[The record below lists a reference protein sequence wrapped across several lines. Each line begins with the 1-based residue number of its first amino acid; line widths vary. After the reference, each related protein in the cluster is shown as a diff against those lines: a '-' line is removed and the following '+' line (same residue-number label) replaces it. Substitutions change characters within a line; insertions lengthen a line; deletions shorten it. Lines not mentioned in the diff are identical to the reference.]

1 MAIGIALAA
10 EEHGKIVSARHFC
23 NAVKSYLPTHG
34 TFHKIAHCA
43 LCIFAD
49 AIRKKCAEAKRGN
62 ERFVF
67 PVFRTL
73 RNFSGETRMLRQ
85 MFSAGIILFLRAYL
99 KTRINPPKATLVF
112 PKSASGGFLLLVC
125 HFP

>member
-49 AIRKKCAEAKRGN
+49 AIRKECAEAKNVFHQQFDFFHGRNSQGVHRGK
-62 ERFVF
+62 EW
-67 PVFRTL
+67 
-73 RNFSGETRMLRQ
+73 Q
-85 MFSAGIILFLRAYL
+85 
-99 KTRINPPKATLVF
+99 
-112 PKSASGGFLLLVC
+112 
-125 HFP
+125 

>member
-34 TFHKIAHCA
+34 TFHKIAYCA

-49 AIRKKCAEAKRGN
+49 AIRKECAEAKLDVSQKFVNLCRRNPQGVRRG
-62 ERFVF
+62 
-67 PVFRTL
+67 
-73 RNFSGETRMLRQ
+73 GAWQ
-85 MFSAGIILFLRAYL
+85 
-99 KTRINPPKATLVF
+99 
-112 PKSASGGFLLLVC
+112 
-125 HFP
+125 

>member
-34 TFHKIAHCA
+34 TFHKIAYCA

-49 AIRKKCAEAKRGN
+49 AIRKECAETKHLLTLPIWLSVDAIRKECAETKVMR
-62 ERFVF
+62 RVFVDKQH
-67 PVFRTL
+67 R
-73 RNFSGETRMLRQ
+73 RNS
-85 MFSAGIILFLRAYL
+85 
-99 KTRINPPKATLVF
+99 
-112 PKSASGGFLLLVC
+112 
-125 HFP
+125 

>member
-34 TFHKIAHCA
+34 TFHKIVHCA

-49 AIRKKCAEAKRGN
+49 AIRKECAEAK
-62 ERFVF
+62 
-67 PVFRTL
+67 L
-73 RNFSGETRMLRQ
+73 
-85 MFSAGIILFLRAYL
+85 Y
-99 KTRINPPKATLVF
+99 
-112 PKSASGGFLLLVC
+112 FLLC
-125 HFP
+125 IRGKR

>member
-34 TFHKIAHCA
+34 TFHKIAPCA

-49 AIRKKCAEAKRGN
+49 AIRKECAEAKVFQSLVVVCLPGRNSQGVRRGKGSSHSQ
-62 ERFVF
+62 R
-67 PVFRTL
+67 
-73 RNFSGETRMLRQ
+73 
-85 MFSAGIILFLRAYL
+85 
-99 KTRINPPKATLVF
+99 
-112 PKSASGGFLLLVC
+112 
-125 HFP
+125 

>member
-34 TFHKIAHCA
+34 TFHKIVHCA

-49 AIRKKCAEAKRGN
+49 AIRKECAEAKRGN

-85 MFSAGIILFLRAYL
+85 MFSA
-99 KTRINPPKATLVF
+99 RINPPEAALVF
-112 PKSASGGFLLLVC
+112 PKSASGGFLLLFC

>member
-10 EEHGKIVSARHFC
+10 EEHGKIVSAQYLC

-34 TFHKIAHCA
+34 TFHKIVHCA

-49 AIRKKCAEAKRGN
+49 AIRKECAEAKSGN
-62 ERFVF
+62 DWFVF
-67 PVFRTL
+67 PVFRAL
-73 RNFSGETRMLRQ
+73 RNFSGETRMLWRI
-85 MFSAGIILFLRAYL
+85 FSA
-99 KTRINPPKATLVF
+99 RINPPEAALVF
-112 PKSASGGFLLLVC
+112 PKSASGGFPLLFC